1 MPFTTIEDYS
11 NSEIVMKQPHSM
23 PLISS
28 VKEEAVLEDRKT
40 SSRLEDVKNNT
51 KSNLNTGER
60 EAEKWDIFS
69 GIKDTEEVSDGEE
82 GEE

>member
-1 MPFTTIEDYS
+1 
-11 NSEIVMKQPHSM
+11 M

-40 SSRLEDVKNNT
+40 SSRLEDVKNNS
-51 KSNLNTGER
+51 KSNLNTRER
-60 EAEKWDIFS
+60 EAEQWDIFS